1 MNKPVLQ
8 HHIESAKWVG
18 PDDLGSSESGLV
30 HCIRMPPLASWK
42 QPVPVIVMLH
52 GWGGDESVMWIFKKT
67 VPAGVAAI
75 TPRAPITLDEGQ
87 FIWFTHVGQKL
98 RPAPDTFEQA
108 LTKLHR
114 FLTSLPRLYPVD
126 LSRLVLIGFSQ
137 GAAIGNAYAIKFPGS
152 LVGIASLAGAIPHLP
167 DLNFQTGSLTGL
179 EVFIAHGIRDE
190 ILPLTV
196 AHRSREIYADLGA
209 TVTYGEYSTAH
220 KMNPQAMKDLK
231 IWLNN
236 VFSE

>member
-8 HHIESAKWVG
+8 HHIESANWVG
-18 PDDLGSSESGLV
+18 PDDPSSSESGLV
-30 HCIRMPPLASWK
+30 HCTRIPPEASRD
-42 QPVPVIVMLH
+42 QPVPVVVMLH
-52 GWGGDESVMWIFKKT
+52 GWGGDESVMWVFKKT

-75 TPRAPITLDEGQ
+75 TPRAPISLAEGQ
-87 FIWFTHVGQKL
+87 YIWFTHADEKL
-98 RPAPDTFEQA
+98 RPAPDTFERA
-108 LTKLHR
+108 LTKLYK

-137 GAAIGNAYAIKFPGS
+137 GAAIGNAYAIKCSGP
-152 LVGIASLAGAIPHLP
+152 LVGIASLAGTIPHLA
-167 DLNFQTGSLTGL
+167 DHNFQPDSLTGL

-220 KMNPQAMKDLK
+220 KMNPEAMKDLK

-236 VFSE
+236 VLSE